1 MNFFLSNNLFI
12 LLLTFI
18 LFFTL
23 LILHLFYGCC
33 TITFTATDPKD
44 ISIKEAKNS
53 HQAYHV
59 YQANQAKQANKYCP
73 ENHFFIPD
81 QSLSREEIKFIAQR
95 GGNNL

>member
-1 MNFFLSNNLFI
+1 MNFFLSNNLFL
-12 LLLTFI
+12 LLLTFL

-33 TITFTATDPKD
+33 TITLTPTDPND
-44 ISIKEAKNS
+44 ISIKEVKNS
-53 HQAYHV
+53 QQAYHV
-59 YQANQAKQANKYCP
+59 YQANPAKQANKYCP